1 MIGKFFESFEVNYYY
16 CLDLGSAILEKDFS
30 LPCDFERKQIVRK
43 RILDTKERKK
53 IENMTRIDLLLHFKN
68 TFFIL
73 TIFFYLLGIEAV
85 KMS

>member
-1 MIGKFFESFEVNYYY
+1 MNRFLESLELNYSYH
-16 CLDLGSAILEKDFS
+16 LDLGSAILEKDFS

-53 IENMTRIDLLLHFKN
+53 IENLTRIDLLLHFKN